1 MSNIKDLGRVPDA
14 SAIEAEFNAAKGKK
28 RGSGAKIRDVLVE
41 QSRLPQG
48 KTRFRLMPGTGAL
61 TLPWVRFDEHRLGNE
76 TAIETEWKFT
86 SFNCPMKMGRGDCRA
101 CLRFLPRL
109 ESSPIPGAKKMAD
122 KGFPK
127 TQLVAN
133 VKFSLWGGG
142 PVPAD
147 KQGVRPF
154 KFGRGIWRGGDKNK
168 VGGLMELLQ
177 QYPNLAS
184 IEDGCEIEITKE
196 GVELDTTYSVA
207 LVKAKGKV
215 EVSPGRFIDMDIP
228 AFTRLAPSDEE
239 IEQLLEAR
247 VDLTIFL
254 RMLTDDEMAD
264 RISKVDP
271 LPDDYAVRDV
281 GPQASRGLPAGS
293 PAPRSGQFQGHA
305 PRDFRTVQDEIE
317 GEGDGFDS

>member
-14 SAIEAEFNAAKGKK
+14 AAIQAEFDAAKGKK

-76 TAIETEWKFT
+76 TAIPTEWKFT
-86 SFNCPMKMGRGDCRA
+86 TFNCPMKMGRGDCRA

-109 ESSPIPGAKKMAD
+109 ENSPIPGAKKMAD

-133 VKFSLWGGG
+133 VKFSMWGSG

-147 KQGVRPF
+147 KQGVRLF

-184 IEDGCEIEITKE
+184 TEDGCEIEITKE

-207 LVKAKGKV
+207 LVKSRGKV
-215 EVSPGRFIDMDIP
+215 EVSPGRFIDMDVP
-228 AFTRLAPSDEE
+228 AFTKLAETDEE
-239 IEQLLEAR
+239 VAKLVDAC

-254 RMLTDDEMAD
+254 RILTDDEMAE
-264 RISKVDP
+264 RIAKVDP
-271 LPDDYAVRDV
+271 LPDDYAVRDI
-281 GPQASRGLPAGS
+281 GAQPSARGLPAG
-293 PAPRSGQFQGHA
+293 PAPRSGQFQGHT

-317 GEGDGFDS
+317 GDGDGFDS